1 MRDEPKSVGQLADE
15 LGVSQPAVSQHLATL
30 RKAGLVTVEADG
42 RRRIYRPDLR
52 SLAELRSFFDSYWT
66 DALDRLDAAATA
78 AAHEQRA
85 AS

>member
-30 RKAGLVTVEADG
+30 REAGLVTVEADG

-66 DALDRLDAAATA
+66 DALDRLDAVATA